1 MKLDQ
6 VAISLIAILTNQIMI
21 ALIAM
26 STNQITI
33 ALIAILTIV
42 NIASVGLAARDDQTG
57 DCIRQGKCNGMNPSQ
72 SGK

>member
-6 VAISLIAILTNQIMI
+6 VAIS
-21 ALIAM
+21 
-26 STNQITI
+26 
-33 ALIAILTIV
+33 LIAILTIV

-72 SGK
+72 SGKQETSKV